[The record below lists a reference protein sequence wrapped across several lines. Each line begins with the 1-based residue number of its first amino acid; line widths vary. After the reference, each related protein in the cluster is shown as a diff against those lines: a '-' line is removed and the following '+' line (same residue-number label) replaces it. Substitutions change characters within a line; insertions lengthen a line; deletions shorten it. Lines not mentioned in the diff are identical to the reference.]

1 MRAEPKH
8 LVVIVPALNEEAH
21 IESAIC
27 ELLPVLRR
35 ARITFEMVAVNDGS
49 SDRTGA
55 IMDRLATKISEL
67 TVIHHDHRRGL
78 GASFAEVLY
87 TTKAPYIT
95 LIPGDNAY
103 SVDSLDAF
111 FGAIGQCDLVVAY
124 RDNQGQ
130 RTLQRR
136 LASAAITRS
145 LNLLFRSS
153 LRDYHGITIFPVER
167 LRAAGLA
174 LQGYTFHDE
183 ALITLIRERCSFVQ
197 VPVTLNP
204 EISGRSRA
212 FNFAVATEMA
222 LTALRLFLSTRKR
235 EKHSE
240 SSEHSDTDVTWL

>member
-1 MRAEPKH
+1 VQTESDR
-8 LVVIVPALNEEAH
+8 LVVIVPALNEETH
-21 IESAIC
+21 IESAIR

-35 ARITFEMVAVNDGS
+35 APITFQMVAVNDGS

-55 IMDRLATKISEL
+55 IMDELATAISEL
-67 TVIHHDHRRGL
+67 TVIHHDQRRGL

-87 TTKAPYIT
+87 TTNARYIT

-103 SVDSLDAF
+103 RADSLDAF

-124 RDNQGQ
+124 RDNQSQ

-136 LASAAITRS
+136 LSSAALTKS

-167 LRAAGLA
+167 LRADGLV

-183 ALITLIRERCSFVQ
+183 ALITLIRAKCSFVQ
-197 VPVTLNP
+197 VPVSLNP

-222 LTALRLFLSTRKR
+222 GTALRLFLSTRKR
-235 EKHSE
+235 KKRSE
-240 SSEHSDTDVTWL
+240 SV

>member
-1 MRAEPKH
+1 MRAESKR

-21 IESAIC
+21 IEGAIS

-35 ARITFEMVAVNDGS
+35 AGITFEMVAVNDGS

-55 IMDRLATKISEL
+55 IMDRLATAISEL
-67 TVIHHDHRRGL
+67 TVTHHDRRRGL

-103 SVDSLDAF
+103 RADSMDAF
-111 FGAIGQCDLVVAY
+111 FGVIGQRDLVVAY
-124 RDNQGQ
+124 RDNQNH

-136 LASAAITRS
+136 LSSMVLTQS

-167 LRAAGLA
+167 LRAAGLV

-183 ALITLIRERCSFVQ
+183 ALITLIREKCSFVQ
-197 VPVTLNP
+197 VPVSLNP

-212 FNFAVATEMA
+212 FNVAVATEMA
-222 LTALRLFLSTRKR
+222 GTALRLFLSTRKR
-235 EKHSE
+235 KRGSE
-240 SSEHSDTDVTWL
+240 PL